1 MSCGYARALFR
12 PQKVSSQGC
21 VLFKRA
27 SVVWFTA
34 AALLACSQIFVS
46 LLLPNGYTLHVFSDA
61 LQTLLLLACYLTTLP
76 NQVGG
81 RGSSP
86 AFWTL
91 LSLGFALWL
100 LNQVLWTFYETV
112 LHAPPAS
119 GFWGDVVLYLH
130 VVPMM
135 MALAVRPHLS
145 KRDNPGLLNAANAG
159 MVITWW
165 LYLYLYF
172 VTPWRTLAQLPS
184 WWDQNYNVVYG
195 AANIG
200 LALLAGVAVWKS
212 AGKWRT
218 LYTHLFG
225 AASLYAV
232 GSFMASVA
240 IDKGD
245 YYSGSL
251 YDVPLV
257 LALAWYAG
265 LGLVA
270 CDLRLGS
277 DEIEDRVAARPT
289 WGTPLAVAAVLSV
302 PFVELREMFVR
313 DTPASVVTYR
323 CLLSVTTT
331 LILFGLFLL
340 RGKVLRTVRHSQ
352 PALAVPEP
360 SSAEI

>member
-1 MSCGYARALFR
+1 M
-12 PQKVSSQGC
+12 
-21 VLFKRA
+21 
-27 SVVWFTA
+27 A
-34 AALLACSQIFVS
+34 AILACAQIFVS
-46 LLLPNGYTLHVFSDA
+46 LLLPNDYPLHVFSDG
-61 LQTLLLLACYLTTLP
+61 LQTALLLACYLTTLP

-100 LNQVLWTFYETV
+100 LNQVLWTFYEAV

-130 VVPMM
+130 VIPMM
-135 MALAVRPHLS
+135 MALAVRPHLDQH
-145 KRDNPGLLNAANAG
+145 DNPSLINATNAG
-159 MVITWW
+159 MVIVWW

-172 VTPWRTLAQLPS
+172 VTPWRTMAQLPS

-195 AANIG
+195 AANIA
-200 LALLAGVAVWKS
+200 LAVLAGVAVWKC

-218 LYTHLFG
+218 LYTHFFG

-232 GSFMASVA
+232 SSFMASVA
-240 IDKGD
+240 IDRGD

-251 YDVPLV
+251 YDIPLV

-270 CDLRLGS
+270 RDLRLGS
-277 DEIEDRVAARPT
+277 QQAEDRSPT
-289 WGTPLAVAAVLSV
+289 ESSWGTSLAVFAVLSV

-313 DTPASVVTYR
+313 DTPANVVTYR
-323 CLLSVTTT
+323 SLLSVATT

-340 RGKVLRTVRHSQ
+340 RGKALRKVQASRLKMATASPG
-352 PALAVPEP
+352 PAEA
-360 SSAEI
+360 

>member
-1 MSCGYARALFR
+1 M
-12 PQKVSSQGC
+12 
-21 VLFKRA
+21 FKRA
-27 SVVWFTA
+27 SVVWVA
-34 AALLACSQIFVS
+34 AAVVLACAQIFAS

-100 LNQVLWTFYETV
+100 LNLVLWTFYEAV

-135 MALAVRPHLS
+135 MALAVRPHLHQD
-145 KRDNPGLLNAANAG
+145 DNPSLLNAANAG
-159 MVITWW
+159 MVTVWW

-195 AANIG
+195 AANIA
-200 LALLAGVAVWKS
+200 LAILAGIAVWKS

-218 LYTHLFG
+218 LYTHFFG

-232 GSFMASVA
+232 SSFMASVA
-240 IDKGD
+240 IDRGD

-251 YDVPLV
+251 YDIPLI

-270 CDLRLGS
+270 RDLRLAS
-277 DEIEDRVAARPT
+277 EQAVDLTSVRT
-289 WGTPLAVAAVLSV
+289 SWGTPLAVAAVLSV

-313 DTPASVVTYR
+313 DTPATVVTYR
-323 CLLSVTTT
+323 SLLSVGTT
-331 LILFGLFLL
+331 LILFAFFLL
-340 RGKVLRTVRHSQ
+340 RGKALRKVRLPQ
-352 PALAVPEP
+352 PEVAVQGP
-360 SSAEI
+360 SSAEA